1 MSWTSYGIQTTRHT
15 RAIGLATGLDTA
27 ALFVTASTLFIPIK
41 SMANRSKNPWTLK
54 QFFQKQ
60 LEESI
65 HHFGTTKDH
74 AERQYWQGYGSAMK
88 ASLEFFNERMDHDNA
103 FN

>member
-1 MSWTSYGIQTTRHT
+1 MTRHT
-15 RAIGLATGLDTA
+15 RAIGLATGLATA
-27 ALFVTASTLFIPIK
+27 VPFATALTSFTPNK
-41 SMANRSKNPWTLK
+41 SMANRSKNPWTLE
-54 QFFQKQ
+54 QFFQRQ

-65 HHFGTTKDH
+65 HHFGTTKEH

-88 ASLEFFNERMDHDNA
+88 ASLEFFRERMDHDNA

>member
-1 MSWTSYGIQTTRHT
+1 MIRNT

-27 ALFVTASTLFIPIK
+27 APYVTASTSFTPTK
-41 SMANRSKNPWTLK
+41 SMGHKSKNPWTLE
-54 QFFQKQ
+54 QFFQRQ

-65 HHFGTTKDH
+65 HHFGTTKEH

-88 ASLEFFNERMDHDNA
+88 ASLEFFRERIDHDNA